1 MELRYAPGII
11 GDRIGIFDREKTAF
25 ASFGRY
31 DKDTVQEVTD
41 IDMTDTAYL
50 EDILGWED
58 VTGQEVIVI
67 SEIIR
72 EVVPEFPEVAVLA
85 DDGLT
90 DVVISLAEGFN
101 AKGEP
106 RVTFRPRGNASALV
120 LSGDE
125 LADLI
130 ILLAHYG
137 NMPPLGDA
145 YANPLDVIWERR
157 V

>member
-1 MELRYAPGII
+1 MNTRYAPCII
-11 GDRIGIFDREKTAF
+11 GDRVGIFDREKTAF

-31 DKDTVQEVTD
+31 GKRTAEEVTS
-41 IDMTDTAYL
+41 IDMTDTNYL

-58 VTGQEVIVI
+58 ATGQEVIVI
-67 SEIIR
+67 SEIIS
-72 EVVPEFPEVAVLA
+72 EVVPEFPEVSLLA

-90 DVVISLAEGFN
+90 EVVISLAEGFN
-101 AKGEP
+101 AQGKP
-106 RVTFRPRGNASALV
+106 RVTIRPRDNGPSLV
-120 LSGDE
+120 FSGDE

-137 NMPPLGDA
+137 NLPPLGNA
-145 YANPLDVIWERR
+145 YANPLVVVWERR

>member
-1 MELRYAPGII
+1 MEPRYAPCII

-31 DKDTVQEVTD
+31 DKDTAQEVTD
-41 IDMTDTAYL
+41 IDMTDTTYL

-72 EVVPEFPEVAVLA
+72 EAVPEFPEVSVLA

-101 AKGEP
+101 AQGKP
-106 RVTFRPRGNASALV
+106 RVTIRTRDNGPSLV
-120 LSGDE
+120 FSGDE

-137 NMPPLGDA
+137 NMPPLGSA
-145 YANPLDVIWERR
+145 YANPLDVIGERR